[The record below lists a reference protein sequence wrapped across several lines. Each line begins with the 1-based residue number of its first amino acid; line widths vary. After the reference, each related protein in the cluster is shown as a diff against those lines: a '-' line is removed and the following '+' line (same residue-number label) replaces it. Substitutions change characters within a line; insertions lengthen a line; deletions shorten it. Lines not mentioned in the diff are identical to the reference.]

1 MAEKRAKGKRS
12 KGGLMTALAR
22 PLAAIGRLMGGQ
34 PAAAEEQI
42 LLPAEAGSSGLVD
55 ESFTMALE
63 GLLAEDDGQ
72 YQTKLHLISLVEFH
86 EAVGDKWGRIAEKVM
101 LIAEGVIN
109 LHLGPGNVFG
119 RKGSDLF
126 VLVFRNT
133 PPAEARRRA
142 VRIAQE
148 LGTRLV
154 GSQFAGHDRPL
165 ALAAEISL
173 ADALDGDGALNL
185 EALAAAVTET
195 RAVIAEQA
203 PARGPIAPAEDD
215 APRRDREPQWA
226 AMEAAERGRIDPNWR
241 TNAVEGAGR
250 TNRDPN
256 WQAVAVERPP
266 GDIIPGLDVT
276 PPLPG
281 DAALSLVWRPTW
293 MEEGEVIGAYR
304 AQLLRVD
311 QPGQPAY
318 EGSRAYPTA
327 DGEAIPRLDRFV
339 AGAAVRGIKAAAA
352 EGSAARIVVPLHWG
366 SLGTTAR
373 MPVLGP
379 FADIPEEIRTQSL
392 IIDLF
397 GLPANLAPVSLSEA
411 VTAIRPL
418 CREVMVRVPLS
429 NPALNRAALAG
440 VSMVGIDLA
449 ELPNA
454 DKTDDEHLLAA
465 LERLRREA
473 KAAGLAV
480 CVWGVRR
487 RRVVVGT
494 VLGGFAMMNGPG
506 LMKDLPRPAK
516 VLPAPRSR
524 FAAGPS

>member
-1 MAEKRAKGKRS
+1 MAKKGKS
-12 KGGLMTALAR
+12 SGSGLMTALTR
-22 PLAAIGRLMGGQ
+22 PLAALGRLVGGGR
-34 PAAAEEQI
+34 PAGEEPVA
-42 LLPAEAGSSGLVD
+42 LPRETSSSSLVD
-55 ESFTMALE
+55 DSFTMALE

-86 EAVGDKWGRIAEKVM
+86 EAVGDKWSRIAEKVM

-109 LHLGPGNVFG
+109 LHLGAGNVYG

-126 VLVFRNT
+126 VLVFRAT

-154 GSQFAGHDRPL
+154 GSQFTGHDRPL

-173 ADALDGDGALNL
+173 ADALNDDGELDL
-185 EALAAAVTET
+185 EALAAAITET
-195 RAVIAEQA
+195 RAVIAGQTE
-203 PARGPIAPAEDD
+203 PLRGPIAPGGDA
-215 APRRDREPQWA
+215 APRRGKEPQWA
-226 AMEAAERGRIDPNWR
+226 AMEAAARDRG
-241 TNAVEGAGR
+241 
-250 TNRDPN
+250 DPN
-256 WQAVAVERPP
+256 WQSAAVERAPAGGP
-266 GDIIPGLDVT
+266 APGLDAT

-304 AQLLRVD
+304 AQVLRVD
-311 QPGQPAY
+311 QPGEPAY
-318 EGSRAYPTA
+318 EGSRAYPAA
-327 DGEAIPRLDRFV
+327 DGESIPRLDRFV
-339 AGAAVRGIKAAAA
+339 AGAAVRGIKAAMAD
-352 EGSAARIVVPLHWG
+352 GSTARMVVPLHWG
-366 SLGTTAR
+366 SLGTSAR
-373 MPVLGP
+373 LSVLGP
-379 FADIPEEIRTQSL
+379 FADIPEVVRNQGL

-397 GLPANLAPVSLSEA
+397 GLPANLAPIALSEA

-418 CREVMVRVPLS
+418 CREIMIRVPLTH
-429 NPALNRAALAG
+429 PALDRAALAG
-440 VSMVGIDLA
+440 VSMVGVDLA

-454 DKTDDEHLLAA
+454 DKTDDDHLLAA
-465 LERLRREA
+465 LQQVRREA
-473 KAAGLAV
+473 AAAGLAV

-487 RRVVVGT
+487 RKVVVGT